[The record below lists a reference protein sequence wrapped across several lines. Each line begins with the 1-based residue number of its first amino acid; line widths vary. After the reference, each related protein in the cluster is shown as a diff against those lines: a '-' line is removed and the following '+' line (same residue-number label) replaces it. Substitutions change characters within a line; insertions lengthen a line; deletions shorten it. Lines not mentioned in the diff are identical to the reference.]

1 VDDEVGAEVSPVA
14 EVVVPPLVAMKIV
27 SVSQDNND
35 SDDESNDSDGV
46 GNASDDLGS
55 SSDDDEHD
63 GSDNDDSEDKALHI
77 PFRMTPAGIMSFKCR
92 ICLGEE
98 YDSEAKVVLH
108 AIDVIKQDAGSLDV
122 VERHCQV
129 LWARRRR

>member
-14 EVVVPPLVAMKIV
+14 EAVVPPLVAMKIV

-55 SSDDDEHD
+55 SS
-63 GSDNDDSEDKALHI
+63 
-77 PFRMTPAGIMSFKCR
+77 R
-92 ICLGEE
+92 
-98 YDSEAKVVLH
+98 
-108 AIDVIKQDAGSLDV
+108 
-122 VERHCQV
+122 
-129 LWARRRR
+129 